1 MPPRLLGR
9 WVFLGGRSSL
19 TAVLAYVTHT
29 CCRPRRRRQLR
40 EAFPWEE
47 APRYL
52 IHNRD
57 HAFERL
63 ETTAKAMD
71 ADATPPIAPGHA
83 RQVAVRREALTLA
96 CFDRV

>member
-1 MPPRLLGR
+1 MSRIPAAAHA
-9 WVFLGGRSSL
+9 
-19 TAVLAYVTHT
+19 AVGSYA
-29 CCRPRRRRQLR
+29 RPSRGK
-40 EAFPWEE
+40 E

-63 ETTAKAMD
+63 KTTAKAMD